1 MRAKAFL
8 SVEEVAEHSGVNMTT
23 VYRLAQQGKLPGFKL
38 GGQWRFSPDML
49 KDWVSDQ
56 VCVERLKK
64 KI

>member
-1 MRAKAFL
+1 MAAKAFL
-8 SVEEVAEHSGVNMTT
+8 TVEEVARHFGVNMTT

-56 VCVERLKK
+56 VTIEQLRKK
-64 KI
+64 T